1 MLICRLTKRVF
12 ESNRGAFN
20 TRALINY
27 INVDNKKSKTKKI
40 SIIFKYFFSHMF
52 THCIDIFGNTW
63 ISWVNR
69 LTEED
74 RAYIVTDKRY
84 T

>member
-1 MLICRLTKRVF
+1 
-12 ESNRGAFN
+12 
-20 TRALINY
+20 
-27 INVDNKKSKTKKI
+27 
-40 SIIFKYFFSHMF
+40 MF